1 VTFVQVQHEIPI
13 TLANFNRRK
22 AIYTALVIAKGV
34 VGIMGG
40 LAVLG
45 WIFTK
50 TRERMRK
57 DEAL

>member
-1 VTFVQVQHEIPI
+1 VQHEIPI
-13 TLANFNRRK
+13 TLASFNRRK
-22 AIYTALVIAKGV
+22 AIYTALVIVKGV